1 MLITFDNYAQFF
13 FFLIIFKTGLSAIII
28 NRYKFNNMVVFFK
41 QVCVCVCV
49 GLDKNKIVN
58 LTTFDER
65 LL

>member
-1 MLITFDNYAQFF
+1 MLITFDNYFF

-28 NRYKFNNMVVFFK
+28 NRYKFNNMVAFFK
-41 QVCVCVCV
+41 QMCVCVCVCV

-58 LTTFDER
+58 LTNFDER